1 MNRDNWVLS
10 MAAWLVGIVLVA
22 LIVVFALGVRG
33 QELFGST
40 LTIVIVIIVIK
51 AILKALTKNR
61 Y

>member
-1 MNRDNWVLS
+1 
-10 MAAWLVGIVLVA
+10 MAAWLVVIVLVA
-22 LIVVFALGVRG
+22 LIVVFALGARG